1 MNTLMN
7 VNPETKQQVTDQS
20 NGITVLECVQKL
32 KTIITNGIKKQSQTT
47 PTRLI
52 RVRILD
58 VKRGSLITAAAGFSN
73 SSFITCEND
82 KKLESNNLYS
92 GTVNRTGDQKKI
104 LLSVIERDGTITTEM
119 MFTDNSKVEEQEV
132 MLINTDPLQK
142 LEPFLRLPTQEKN
155 IQLIVDLILRNQK
168 LEKFVRTCT
177 CQNKERS
184 MLLSSVGSKRDR
196 VAARLRSTLR
206 VDLETMQL
214 LEDLGDREF
223 DVPMKLPPFNSPVM
237 IRSEESPKKMIN
249 VTRKEKDV
257 WTLMIQ
263 EYNLNE
269 ITKDEEG

>member
-214 LEDLGDREF
+214 LEDLGDLKR
-223 DVPMKLPPFNSPVM
+223 L
-237 IRSEESPKKMIN
+237 
-249 VTRKEKDV
+249 V
-257 WTLMIQ
+257 WQ
-263 EYNLNE
+263 KANLAV
-269 ITKDEEG
+269 IS